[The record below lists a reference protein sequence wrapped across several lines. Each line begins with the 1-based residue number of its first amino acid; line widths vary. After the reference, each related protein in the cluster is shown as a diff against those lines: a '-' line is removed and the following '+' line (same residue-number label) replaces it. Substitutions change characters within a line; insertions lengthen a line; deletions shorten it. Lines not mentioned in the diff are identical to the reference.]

1 MSSTIIKGYI
11 TPSSSTLDVIDGISQ
26 SGTASGN
33 TLELQGIENENF
45 SSVEILDN
53 SEESPSNTKEKS
65 PSDSKSTRNEDNRQN
80 ISITILPKWF
90 DRILDGIFSST
101 LPGSSENCTENKKTV
116 SDTSDKEPNSVN
128 NDTLSTHL
136 SMQSSEDE
144 AKQSTS
150 DSISPVAR
158 SEHENLEYNEIK
170 TGENISTTTSV
181 KPRKEELSA
190 YSNYSNRYPLNL
202 PEIKMFPE
210 WVDKT
215 LDRLLSSTLPKTD
228 VEMGPGVNNF
238 SPVCSFCPCSNCFYQ
253 VYS

>member
-1 MSSTIIKGYI
+1 MPSTIIKGYI
-11 TPSSSTLDVIDGISQ
+11 TPSGSTLDAIDRISQ
-26 SGTASGN
+26 SGTASRS
-33 TLELQGIENENF
+33 TLELQVIENQNF
-45 SSVEILDN
+45 LSIDTLYN

-65 PSDSKSTRNEDNRQN
+65 PSDSKSTRNEENHQN
-80 ISITILPKWF
+80 IFSITILPKWF

-136 SMQSSEDE
+136 SMQSSEDG

-150 DSISPVAR
+150 DSISPATS
-158 SEHENLEYNEIK
+158 SEHENLDNEIK
-170 TGENISTTTSV
+170 TGENLSTTTSMR
-181 KPRKEELSA
+181 PRKEEPSA
-190 YSNYSNRYPLNL
+190 YSNNFNRYPLNL

-210 WVDKT
+210 WLDKT
-215 LDRLLSSTLPKTD
+215 LDWLLSSTLPKTD

>member
-11 TPSSSTLDVIDGISQ
+11 TPSSSTLDAIDGISQ
-26 SGTASGN
+26 SGTASRN
-33 TLELQGIENENF
+33 TLELQVIENENF
-45 SSVEILDN
+45 SSVDTLDN
-53 SEESPSNTKEKS
+53 NEESPSKTKEKS

-80 ISITILPKWF
+80 ISITIFPKWF

-150 DSISPVAR
+150 DSISPV
-158 SEHENLEYNEIK
+158 
-170 TGENISTTTSV
+170 
-181 KPRKEELSA
+181 
-190 YSNYSNRYPLNL
+190 
-202 PEIKMFPE
+202 
-210 WVDKT
+210 
-215 LDRLLSSTLPKTD
+215 
-228 VEMGPGVNNF
+228 
-238 SPVCSFCPCSNCFYQ
+238 
-253 VYS
+253 